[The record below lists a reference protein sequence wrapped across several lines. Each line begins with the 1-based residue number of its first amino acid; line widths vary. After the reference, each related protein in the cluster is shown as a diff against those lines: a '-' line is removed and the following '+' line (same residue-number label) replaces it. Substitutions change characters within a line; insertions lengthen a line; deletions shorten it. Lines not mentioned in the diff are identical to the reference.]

1 LIESLGH
8 GEKFKK
14 MVELGKLVTLVVNLI
29 VIKFSIDSGM
39 ERLLSPSE

>member
-8 GEKFKK
+8 RKKFGK
-14 MVELGKLVTLVVNLI
+14 MVELGKTLILVVNLI